1 MKRRLLLAFA
11 VPALWAC
18 DEIDNPQT
26 DVAVASRQLAL
37 TEVPDRANPWAHFT
51 VKRIEG
57 AHGPGY
63 AEEGTVNFYIQDH
76 LVYSTSDGCH
86 IGSDGIRECGYA
98 GPKAVAAGEDVTAFS
113 LPEAH
118 AFGIIR
124 DGELVVEIP
133 VNFEIAWLRF
143 DGENIWV
150 MPEKYLSGDEPPL
163 LFSPDGEL
171 VGVPHYWS
179 AR

>member
-1 MKRRLLLAFA
+1 MRSRLTVGVFALTAVVACDDIPDGGLEPSA
-11 VPALWAC
+11 VPNFA
-18 DEIDNPQT
+18 EVQIPEP
-26 DVAVASRQLAL
+26 AS
-37 TEVPDRANPWAHFT
+37 PWDHFR
-51 VKRIEG
+51 VEHIEG
-57 AHGPGY
+57 DYGPGY
-63 AEEGTVNFYIQDH
+63 AEEGTVNYYVQDH
-76 LVYSTSDGCH
+76 LVYSTPDGCH
-86 IGSDGIRECGYA
+86 MPEDGVRECGYP
-98 GPKAVAAGEDVTAFS
+98 GPKAVTAGASVAFS

-118 AFGIIR
+118 SFGIIR
-124 DGELVVEIP
+124 DGEVLVEIP
-133 VNFEIAWLRF
+133 VNFEVAWLRF